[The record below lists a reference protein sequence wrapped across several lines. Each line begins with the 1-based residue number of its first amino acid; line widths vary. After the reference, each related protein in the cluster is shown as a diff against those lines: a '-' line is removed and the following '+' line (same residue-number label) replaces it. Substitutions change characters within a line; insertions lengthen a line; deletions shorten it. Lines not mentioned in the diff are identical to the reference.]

1 MIKKFFKN
9 VSAKLGPFLRTEL
22 NPKRLFIIIL
32 CACFLMLIFERWFAA
47 YVMEARNLKL
57 AVGFACSVIG
67 IYLARAFAFYMK
79 VILSNRKE
87 VLDDLEMARLAAENE
102 EGL

>member
-9 VSAKLGPFLRTEL
+9 LSAKVGPFLKTEL

-32 CACFLMLIFERWFAA
+32 CACVLMLVFERWFAA
-47 YVMEARNLKL
+47 YVEEERNMKL
-57 AVGFACSVIG
+57 AWGFGTSVIG

-79 VILSNRKE
+79 VLQQNGPPPCGSF
-87 VLDDLEMARLAAENE
+87 A
-102 EGL
+102 

>member
-1 MIKKFFKN
+1 MVKKFFKN
-9 VSAKLGPFLRTEL
+9 LSEKLGPFLKTEL
-22 NPKRLFIIIL
+22 NPKRLFTIIMA
-32 CACFLMLIFERWFAA
+32 ACVLMIIFERVFAV
-47 YVMEARNLKL
+47 YVLEPRNYKL
-57 AVGFACSVIG
+57 AYGFGCSVIG

-79 VILSNRKE
+79 VILSSRRE

>member
-1 MIKKFFKN
+1 MVKKFFKN
-9 VSAKLGPFLRTEL
+9 LSAKLGPFLKTEL

-32 CACFLMLIFERWFAA
+32 VACVLMLIFESWFAA
-47 YVMEARNLKL
+47 YVQEPRNLKL
-57 AVGFACSVIG
+57 AWGFGCSVIG

-79 VILSNRKE
+79 VILSNRRE
-87 VLDDLEMARLAAENE
+87 VLDDLEMARIKAENE